1 MAWIIQDER
10 LYSLRIVPCHAT
22 FFGKVKSAVG
32 ANAPESVSQE
42 TCQEVFF
49 NRPTLW
55 RKLRALM
62 ARGWLYDRFNA

>member
-1 MAWIIQDER
+1 MPHFSGR
-10 LYSLRIVPCHAT
+10 Y
-22 FFGKVKSAVG
+22 KSAVG
-32 ANAPESVSQE
+32 ANAPENVSQE

-55 RKLRALM
+55 RKLRAFM